1 MTHAVLT
8 INAGSSS
15 LKFAVYAAS
24 GDRRRLAAGQLEGIG
39 VHPHLT
45 IRDEHGHSM
54 LEWRWKDAGRLPAHD
69 EVLAGLIHF
78 LSENLDDLHI
88 VAVGHRVVHG
98 GPLYDAPV
106 VVDDTVLKNLEGF
119 QPLAPLHQPH
129 NLTGIRAARAAFPDV
144 PQVACFDTAFHR
156 HHPWVADTYGL
167 PYELW
172 EEGVRR
178 YGFHGLSY
186 EAVWGILMGRA
197 PHLRHGRVVVA
208 HLGSGASMCAIRDGI
223 SVGSTMGFST
233 LEGLPMGTRTGSLD
247 PGVILWMLQEK
258 GWDAAKIADV
268 LYKKSGLKGLSGVSA
283 DMRDLEGSAEPGAKR
298 AIDYFVFRIKREIC
312 AMTSV
317 LGGLDAVVF
326 TGGIGEHS
334 ALVRARA
341 TEGLEFLGVAVDP
354 AANAVN
360 APVISTADARVEVH
374 VIQTDEEGV
383 IAGHTIA
390 LTAAN
395 FAA

>member
-1 MTHAVLT
+1 MTRAVLT

-15 LKFAVYAAS
+15 LKFSVYAAD
-24 GDRRRLAAGQLEGIG
+24 GERKRLAAGQLEGIG

-45 IRDEHGHSM
+45 IRDENGHSL
-54 LEWRWKDAGRLPAHD
+54 LEWRWKDPSRLPGHD
-69 EVLAGLIHF
+69 EVLAGLIDF
-78 LSENLDDLHI
+78 LGDNLTDLDI
-88 VAVGHRVVHG
+88 VGVGHRVVHG
-98 GPLYDAPV
+98 GPIYAEPVLIDDAV
-106 VVDDTVLKNLEGF
+106 IADLEGF

-129 NLTGIRAARAAFPDV
+129 NLTGIRAARKAFPSV

-156 HHPWVADTYGL
+156 RHPWVADTYGL

-186 EAVWGILMGRA
+186 EAVWGLLMGRA
-197 PHLRHGRVVVA
+197 EHLRHGRVVVA
-208 HLGSGASMCAIRDGI
+208 HLGSGASMCAIRDGV

-247 PGVILWMLQEK
+247 PGVILWMLETK
-258 GWDAAKIADV
+258 GWGAKEITDV
-268 LYKKSGLKGLSGVSA
+268 LYKKSGLKGMSGISA
-283 DMRDLEGSAEPGAKR
+283 DMRDLEASDAPGAKR

-354 AANAVN
+354 AANAVH
-360 APVISTADARVEVH
+360 APVISAAGSSVEVH
-374 VIQTDEEGV
+374 VIATDEEGV
-383 IAGHTIA
+383 IARHTTRLVA
-390 LTAAN
+390 
-395 FAA
+395 